1 MFWVKVCNV
10 LHPACD
16 AHAPIF
22 HLWPAR
28 LYSIFPNHLTNDNIS
43 PPPPPKKKCYWKC
56 NVCFDFLYK
65 FCLTYSYYN
74 KKWARYN
81 QKYALVLMCSTRYSC
96 LILMKPD
103 FSRQIFQNDSN
114 INFHED
120 SSIRSHGVPCGEKD
134 RRADGETDN
143 HDACKGR
150 SSQFCES
157 V

>member
-1 MFWVKVCNV
+1 MRCACANFSSVAC
-10 LHPACD
+10 PALQYFSKSS
-16 AHAPIF
+16 HK
-22 HLWPAR
+22 R
-28 LYSIFPNHLTNDNIS
+28 QYFPPS
-43 PPPPPKKKCYWKC
+43 PPKKKCYWKC

-150 SSQFCES
+150 SSQFYES